1 MNQPSDRGS
10 WRQPAGTPGGR
21 QGWRKAA
28 RPASSPDSSRR
39 WTQLRG
45 AGLGQAA
52 VQRIKLLAY
61 GLSLVVLL
69 LVFAA
74 WMLFRPRP
82 VPLMALAVLDY
93 RSPIDPNALAAE
105 DLQRFDATFKQYR
118 NIRAS
123 QAIEGRDGD
132 WRAVLDRQL
141 KQLRPGG
148 PGNGRL
154 FPDNDVLLLYV
165 SAHGAVDS
173 KGQPCLL
180 MHGSDPLDESTW
192 VPVVDLIAHVNRNE
206 RLDRSRKLLILDSG
220 RIRENW
226 SCGILHNGFAEVLE
240 HTLRE
245 KRFPRL
251 YVLNSTRRNERGC
264 SAPELGGSVFAYYVT
279 CGLRG
284 AADTNGDGRIKL
296 HELYEYL
303 QNHVASWVNRN
314 RTQQQQPLLIP
325 EDADDFGLTYVT
337 DYVKPIAEPIK
348 PDAEQKK
355 AIDRLWVRFATL
367 QRAGLYDR
375 SPMDCAIIPA
385 ELARLESLA
394 LAGGAY
400 REQARSTVTAIERSL
415 TLAETDAAARR
426 LALDT
431 ASVTF
436 RQRLGLTASAEVQAA
451 VSALT
456 AWRQSKATPAD
467 AKKAADP
474 KAAGPPVAYPA
485 AAAAVWKSLVEKPE
499 GDLRPQITSGL
510 EFLATAQGRTERPCK
525 EVALLGMMS
534 GNLDWDAPGIFPHR
548 LIVAQEAAEQAAAPD
563 DARVHY
569 WIRAAA
575 DAAERDLRLAR
586 DEVFVGS
593 TAALAAAEP
602 RWSALIG
609 QGTAGKYGEIR
620 QAGLS
625 VAQAYATRDEAC
637 AKLPGIAQWLLTYP
651 ELPDRSPLV
660 QSLLQLIEQNRELSA
675 ALDWRTSAGVG
686 DVPDLTGKAQRVRH
700 GLDQLLGR
708 YSQVC
713 ADLAV
718 AQAGQVRATL
728 SRIARSLEIP
738 LVTEQREDLRQKL
751 FTNLAAQGEDEDRG
765 AVAPVSAAAR
775 DDELAWLTDLAVHPA
790 LALLDRSGVA
800 PGDERV
806 PAIRQFPKLELAG
819 QQPENARW
827 LRLKQLAEMGGEIRI
842 RLAEIGKVRE
852 RLAADTDQAL
862 AAGSTKTPQEIRL
875 GLSKADYLTR
885 NAAGLLRKRPW
896 SSPDDD
902 PGRKL
907 HALDVSF
914 WLLWQGQRVADDLWG
929 PWADRSANFFSTS
942 AREYLQAAGQ
952 FAGATRPYQDRLAE
966 ELTRLDAATTAWRP
980 VAASDVE
987 VVEGEAMVPHQI
999 VWHGSGT
1006 LPAGESAV
1014 FLRWTG
1020 GGLVPLLDAA
1030 TQAPLRRRSAD
1041 VGRES
1046 APQKFEHLL
1055 SNKGDRQFTGIME
1068 AVAFYRGH
1076 IRAASF
1082 YVGQGSPA
1090 ATVEFQRPELGPPRI
1105 RVKGDSTQKTQ
1116 IIFVLDC
1123 SGSMKEKMAVERQQE
1138 MTRLQVA
1145 RSRLLEV
1152 LDTLDPESY
1161 QVGLILYGHRAGW
1174 EEYEPGRYRPKWR
1187 TDEDKRREL
1196 RPAEDVELVVPV
1208 RPMKFTEVGG
1218 VVRDVREVIAA
1229 RLDPLIPFGETPLYF
1244 AIIEALKNFNR
1255 ELPGPRHV
1263 VVITDGV
1270 NEQTASGASREVLK
1284 DRDSVQQTLQDPL
1297 TRAQIDIIGFG
1308 LKREF
1313 ADEEERRK
1321 WVNGQADLVRV
1332 ARDPLSGGD
1341 FHEARDPSS
1350 LLQKLRDSLRLVKYY
1365 VHREGTPAPSPD
1377 AFLSLNQPWTV
1388 KDFERA
1394 DWYSV
1399 ELSGHDVPVTSRVFL
1414 EGGESL
1420 LMTFNRAANRLD
1432 HLRFEDELRESKPD
1446 LRDPTKPERRFFVGT
1461 HLPQR
1466 HGANEVWFRVS
1477 VQNAAAEQFSQRPR
1491 RIWAEIRV
1499 LPSRDRVFF
1508 VGDAE
1513 FEPDQPVPV
1522 LRFRVSPWP
1531 LESQR
1536 AEVRLWFTMAD
1547 AAPAE
1552 SFPVDLANPAAID
1565 LSGTNLR
1572 VQTRPGNA
1580 NDPYQIIVM
1589 EQHAEGS
1596 KSFPLLVQMRPS
1608 PDAAL
1613 HSFFEDA
1620 VKVRH
1625 VFSFKDREFW
1635 KREDPKLSVTNVRQG
1650 DVIENWV
1657 STGPIEVD
1665 LPRR

>member
-10 WRQPAGTPGGR
+10 WRKSAGESRGR
-21 QGWRKAA
+21 QGWRNAA
-28 RPASSPDSSRR
+28 RDSSSRDSGRR

-45 AGLGQAA
+45 SGLGRAA
-52 VQRIKLLAY
+52 VQRLKLFAY
-61 GLSLVVLL
+61 GLSLIVLL
-69 LVFAA
+69 LIFAA

-105 DLQRFDATFKQYR
+105 DLQRFDAAFKQYR

-132 WRAVLDRQL
+132 WRTVLDRQL
-141 KQLRPGG
+141 KQMRPGG

-154 FPDNDVLLLYV
+154 FPDNDVLLLYI
-165 SAHGAVDS
+165 SAHGAVDG

-192 VPVVDLIAHVNRNE
+192 VPVLDVIAHVNRHE

-226 SCGILHNGFAEVLE
+226 SCGILHNGFAEVLRQ
-240 HTLRE
+240 TLSE
-245 KRFPRL
+245 KRLPRL
-251 YVLNSTRRNERGC
+251 YVLNSTRRDERGC
-264 SAPELGGSVFAYYVT
+264 SAPELGGSVFAYYVA

-284 AADTNGDGRIKL
+284 AADSDGDGRIKL
-296 HELYEYL
+296 RELYEYL
-303 QNHVASWVNRN
+303 QSHVASWVNRN
-314 RTQQQQPLLIP
+314 RTQQQRPLLIP
-325 EDADDFGLTYVT
+325 EDAEDFGLTYVT
-337 DYVKPIAEPIK
+337 DYVKPPAAPIK
-348 PDAEQKK
+348 PDADQKK
-355 AIDRLWVRFATL
+355 SIDRLWVRYAAL

-375 SPMDCAIIPA
+375 SPMDCAMIPA
-385 ELARLESLA
+385 ELARLESLV

-400 REQARSTVTAIERSL
+400 REQGRSTVTAIERSL

-426 LALDT
+426 VTLDT
-431 ASVTF
+431 ASVIL
-436 RQRLGLTASAEVQAA
+436 RQRLGLTTSAEVQAA
-451 VSALT
+451 DTAFA
-456 AWRQSKATPAD
+456 AWRQSRGKPAD
-467 AKKAADP
+467 AKQ
-474 KAAGPPVAYPA
+474 AAGPTAVAYPA
-485 AAAAVWKSLVEKPE
+485 AAAAVWRSLVEKPE
-499 GDLRPQITSGL
+499 GDLRQQITSGL
-510 EFLATAQGRTERPCK
+510 EFLAKSQGRTERPCK
-525 EVALLGMMS
+525 EAALLGMMT
-534 GNLDWDAPGIFPHR
+534 GGLDWDAPGISPHR
-548 LIVAQEAAEQAAAPD
+548 LIMAQEAAEQTAAPE

-575 DAAERDLRLAR
+575 DAAEQELRLAR

-593 TAALAAAEP
+593 AAALAAAEP
-602 RWSALIG
+602 RWAALIG
-609 QGTAGKYGEIR
+609 QGTAGKYGEVR
-620 QAGLS
+620 QAGQH
-625 VAQAYATRDEAC
+625 VAQAYAARDEAC
-637 AKLPGIAQWLLTYP
+637 SKLPFLAQWLLTYP
-651 ELPDRSPLV
+651 ELPDRSSLV
-660 QSLLQLIEQNRELSA
+660 QSLLQLIELNRELTA
-675 ALDWRTSAGVG
+675 ALDWRTSTSAG
-686 DVPDLTGKAQRVRH
+686 DVPDLTDKTRRLKG
-700 GLDQLLGR
+700 GIDQLLGR

-738 LVTEQREDLRQKL
+738 LVSDQREDLRQKL
-751 FTNLAAQGEDEDRG
+751 FANLTAQGEDEDAG
-765 AVAPVSAAAR
+765 APVSAATR
-775 DDELAWLTDLAVHPA
+775 DDELKWLTDLAVHPA

-806 PAIRQFPKLELAG
+806 PTVRQFPKLELAG
-819 QQPENARW
+819 RPAETA
-827 LRLKQLAEMGGEIRI
+827 LRLRLLRLAEMGGEIRL
-842 RLAEIGKVRE
+842 RLAEIGKLRE
-852 RLAADTDQAL
+852 RLAADTDKAL
-862 AAGSTKTPQEIRL
+862 AAGTASTPREVRL

-885 NAAGLLRKRPW
+885 CAAAILRKRPW
-896 SSPDDD
+896 TSPDED

-907 HALDVSF
+907 RALDVSF
-914 WLLWQGQRVADDLWG
+914 WLLWQGQRVTDDFWG
-929 PWADRSANFFSTS
+929 PWTGRSASFFSVS

-952 FAGATRPYQDRLAE
+952 FADATRAYQDRLAQ
-966 ELTRLDAATTAWRP
+966 ELTRLDAATAAWRP
-980 VAASDVE
+980 VASADVE
-987 VVEGEAMVPHQI
+987 VVEGEAVVPHSI
-999 VWHGSGT
+999 EWRGSGT
-1006 LPAGESAV
+1006 LPAGESAL

-1020 GGLVPLLDAA
+1020 GGLVPLLDVT
-1030 TQAPLRRRSAD
+1030 TQAPLRRRSAE
-1041 VGRES
+1041 VGKES
-1046 APQKFEHLL
+1046 AAQKFEHLL

-1076 IRAASF
+1076 VRSASF
-1082 YVGQGSPA
+1082 YVGQGAPA

-1123 SGSMKEKMAVERQQE
+1123 SGSMKEKIAVEGLQE

-1152 LDTLDPESY
+1152 LDALDPESY

-1174 EEYEPGRYRPKWR
+1174 EEYERGRYRPKWR
-1187 TDEDKRREL
+1187 SEDDKRRQL
-1196 RPAEDVELVVPV
+1196 QPAEDVELVVPV

-1218 VVRDVREVIAA
+1218 AVRDVRDVIAA

-1270 NEQTASGASREVLK
+1270 NEQTASGASREALK
-1284 DRDSVQQTLQDPL
+1284 DRDSAQQTLQDPL

-1321 WVNGQADLVRV
+1321 WVNGQADLVRI

-1365 VHREGTPAPSPD
+1365 VHREGAPAPSPD
-1377 AFLSLNQPWTV
+1377 TFLSLNQPWTV
-1388 KDFERA
+1388 KDFDGA

-1399 ELSGHDVPVTSRVFL
+1399 ELSGHDVPVSSRVFL

-1420 LMTFNRAANRLD
+1420 LLSFNRAADRLD
-1432 HLRFEDELRESKPD
+1432 HLRFEDELRESRPD
-1446 LRDPTKPERRFFVGT
+1446 LRDPAKPERRFFVGA

-1466 HGANEVWFRVS
+1466 RGSNEVWFRVS

-1491 RIWAEIRV
+1491 RIWAEIRE
-1499 LPSRDRVFF
+1499 LPSRNRVFF
-1508 VGDAE
+1508 IGDAE

-1536 AEVRLWFTMAD
+1536 AEVRLWFNMSD

-1552 SFPVDLANPAAID
+1552 SFPVDLSNPASID
-1565 LSGTNLR
+1565 LAGTGLR
-1572 VQTRPGNA
+1572 VQPRPGNSG
-1580 NDPYQIIVM
+1580 DPYQIIVM

-1596 KSFPLLVQMRPS
+1596 KNYPLLVQIRPS
-1608 PDAAL
+1608 PDTAL

-1620 VKVRH
+1620 AKVRH
-1625 VFSFKDREFW
+1625 VFSFADREFW
-1635 KREDPKLSVTNVRQG
+1635 KREDPRLFVTDIRQG
-1650 DVIENWV
+1650 DVLENWI